1 MTEYL
6 LSLVYCPIVSKNNWA
21 TLSMGIGRLESRE
34 RGAKLGDECVTSSFC
49 EWRIVRSLNR
59 TQGCRNNNKVIYSK

>member
-34 RGAKLGDECVTSSFC
+34 RGANLGDEFLCDP
-49 EWRIVRSLNR
+49 
-59 TQGCRNNNKVIYSK
+59 